1 MNILE
6 ETVALI
12 SQLSEKDQRRVKEYA
27 EQLLGQQREV
37 LPSRKYRRIAI
48 QEAVRDD
55 AIDSMYAELRIG

>member
-12 SQLSEKDQRRVKEYA
+12 SQLSETDQRRVKEYA

-48 QEAVRDD
+48 QEAVRDET
-55 AIDSMYAELRIG
+55 IDSMYAELRIG

>member
-1 MNILE
+1 MSTLE

-12 SQLSEKDQRRVKEYA
+12 SQLSETDQRRVKEFA

-48 QEAVRDD
+48 QEAIRDD
-55 AIDSMYAELRIG
+55 AIDTMYAELRIG

>member
-6 ETVALI
+6 ETVALV
-12 SQLSEKDQRRVKEYA
+12 SQLSEADQRRVKEFA

-48 QEAVRDD
+48 QETIRDD